1 MRGNHEVND
10 SKLSKVVKAIVEK
23 KGEEVVSLEMAEA
36 EPIQK
41 LTQADVGF
49 AGPIGLAEKDGVL
62 MIADRDIVTM
72 HNAVTGANKTD
83 YHVTGVNI
91 GRDFQL
97 GEVAD
102 IRFAVEGDKAPNG
115 SPLVFEKCIEVGHV
129 FKLGTKYSDAMKA
142 HFLDENGKSKP
153 IIMGCYGIGVNRILA
168 AVIEAS
174 HDDNGI
180 CWPVNIAPFT
190 VEIVALDHREEQV
203 MTMAEKLHDE
213 LEAKGIDVL
222 LDDRD
227 ARPGFKFKDADLI
240 GIPIRITVGKR
251 GLDEGI
257 VEFKQRTDDEVQK
270 ISPDSIVEIVEKI
283 VSESAG

>member
-1 MRGNHEVND
+1 
-10 SKLSKVVKAIVEK
+10 
-23 KGEEVVSLEMAEA
+23 
-36 EPIQK
+36 
-41 LTQADVGF
+41 
-49 AGPIGLAEKDGVL
+49 
-62 MIADRDIVTM
+62 M

-240 GIPIRITVGKR
+240 GIPIRITVGKTWSWTKVLSNSSSAPTMR
-251 GLDEGI
+251 CRRFLPIALWKLSRKSSANPLVNG
-257 VEFKQRTDDEVQK
+257 RN
-270 ISPDSIVEIVEKI
+270 SRSIDT
-283 VSESAG
+283 